1 MLLETSIKFK
11 DEVNELKKE
20 FIKEIATDVMDMDE
34 TGFILMKKLFGLLDT
49 SVDLMHEQAKTIDL
63 IDKKLDRLFEKK
75 EA

>member
-63 IDKKLDRLFEKK
+63 IDKKLDRLFEKE